1 MALRGGKQTYSA
13 KTLNGNYVEDR
24 KDPRTLRKVGV
35 SITAPAYVST
45 TMAQN
50 MSGRWKLLILD
61 VPDI

>member
-35 SITAPAYVST
+35 SITAPAYIST
-45 TMAQN
+45 AMAQS
-50 MSGRWKLLILD
+50 MDGR
-61 VPDI
+61 